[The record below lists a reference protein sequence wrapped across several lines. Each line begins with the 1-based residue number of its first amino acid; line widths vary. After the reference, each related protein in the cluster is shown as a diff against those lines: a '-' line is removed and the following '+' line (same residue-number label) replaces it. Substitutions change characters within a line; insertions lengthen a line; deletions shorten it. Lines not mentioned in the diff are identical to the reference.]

1 MTTRIPLMGWIGICV
16 IALAIFLPAVTSLP
30 VTDRDEARF
39 VQSSR
44 QMVQSGDPV
53 DIRFQD
59 QQRMKKPAGI
69 YWLQASA
76 VLLSGQGDQAPLW
89 VYRLP
94 SVAGAV
100 VSILL
105 LAAIGTTLFGPSPAL
120 LASMLF
126 ATGLIIGGEARIA
139 KTDAM
144 LLASTLSA
152 MLVLARLFM
161 AGGTVR
167 TPRRYAFV
175 FWLSVAVA
183 ILIKGPIGPM
193 VLALTIACLAVL
205 RHPMNWLRPLM
216 FWQAILAATVVALP
230 WFLAITWQSS
240 GAFWQGSVGAD
251 LMAKVVSGQEGKG
264 APPGSYLV
272 AMWLTFW
279 PASVALILALPQI
292 WQARQTKAVQFL
304 LAWIIPTWLLFEAV
318 PTKLVHYTL
327 PTYPALAL
335 LAAAFAPV
343 GLAKAGLGLRWV
355 AMLALLPGLGLGVA
369 VLNLAIRT
377 EAEAVWPMAVGL
389 ALACVTASAA
399 ALAILRQRT
408 ARLGPLLALT
418 GAALM
423 LGLYP
428 ALARLPVIW
437 PGERAF
443 QAAMASAASQSCPST
458 TVSGWGYAEPSLV
471 WQAGAETQM
480 FSAKEHLPPSIAA
493 APCAF
498 VLRAVVQDQAPAPA
512 SCQTVATVSGF
523 ALGAGRW
530 ITLDVLSCGKSK

>member
-16 IALAIFLPAVTSLP
+16 IALALFLPAVTSLP

-76 VLLSGQGDQAPLW
+76 ALLSGQGDQAPLW

-94 SVAGAV
+94 SIAGAV
-100 VSILL
+100 VSVLL

-120 LASMLF
+120 LASILF
-126 ATGLIIGGEARIA
+126 ATGLVIGAEARIA

-152 MLVLARLFM
+152 MLVLARLYM
-161 AGGTVR
+161 ADGTVR

-175 FWLSVAVA
+175 FWLSVAAA

-205 RHPMNWLRPLM
+205 RHPMHWLRPIVS
-216 FWQAILAATVVALP
+216 WQAILVATFVALP

-240 GAFWQGSVGAD
+240 SAFWQGSVGAD

-272 AMWLTFW
+272 AIWLTFW
-279 PASVALILALPQI
+279 PASVLLILALPQI

-318 PTKLVHYTL
+318 PTKLLHYTL

-335 LAAAFAPV
+335 LAVAFAQP
-343 GLAKAGLGLRWV
+343 GLAKAGLGLRFV
-355 AMLALLPGLGLGVA
+355 AILALLPGLGLGAA
-369 VLNLAIRT
+369 VLILAIRT
-377 EAEAVWPMAVGL
+377 EAEAVLPMAAGL
-389 ALACVTASAA
+389 TVACVTACAA

-408 ARLGPLLALT
+408 ARLGPLLVLT

-428 ALARLPVIW
+428 ALARLPVLW
-437 PGERAF
+437 PGEQAF
-443 QAAMASAASQSCPST
+443 QAAIASAVSQSCPST
-458 TVSGWGYAEPSLV
+458 AVAGWGYAEPSLV
-471 WQAGAETQM
+471 WQAGADTQM
-480 FSAKEHLPPSIAA
+480 FSAKEQLPPSIAA
-493 APCAF
+493 APCTF
-498 VLRAVVQDQAPAPA
+498 VLRAVVQHQVPAPA
-512 SCQTVATVSGF
+512 TCQTVATVSGF

>member
-16 IALAIFLPAVTSLP
+16 IALALFLPAVTSLP

-76 VLLSGQGDQAPLW
+76 ALLSGQGDQAPLW

-94 SVAGAV
+94 SIAGAV
-100 VSILL
+100 VSVLL
-105 LAAIGTTLFGPSPAL
+105 LAAIGTTLFGPSLAL
-120 LASMLF
+120 LASILF
-126 ATGLIIGGEARIA
+126 ATGLVIGAEARIA

-152 MLVLARLFM
+152 MLVLARLYM
-161 AGGTVR
+161 ADGTVR

-175 FWLSVAVA
+175 FWLSVAAA

-205 RHPMNWLRPLM
+205 RHPMHWLRPIVS
-216 FWQAILAATVVALP
+216 WQAILVATFVALP

-240 GAFWQGSVGAD
+240 SAFWQGSVGAD

-279 PASVALILALPQI
+279 PASVLLILALPQI

-318 PTKLVHYTL
+318 PTKLLHYTL

-335 LAAAFAPV
+335 LAVAFAQP
-343 GLAKAGLGLRWV
+343 GLAKAGLGLRFV
-355 AMLALLPGLGLGVA
+355 AILALLPGLGLGAA
-369 VLNLAIRT
+369 VLILAIRT
-377 EAEAVWPMAVGL
+377 EAEAVLPMAAGL
-389 ALACVTASAA
+389 TVACVTACAA

-408 ARLGPLLALT
+408 ARLGPLLVLT

-428 ALARLPVIW
+428 ALARLPVLW
-437 PGERAF
+437 PGEQAF
-443 QAAMASAASQSCPST
+443 QAAIASAVSQSCPST
-458 TVSGWGYAEPSLV
+458 AVAGWGYAEPSLV
-471 WQAGAETQM
+471 WQAGADTQM
-480 FSAKEHLPPSIAA
+480 FSAKEQLPPSIAA
-493 APCAF
+493 APCTF
-498 VLRAVVQDQAPAPA
+498 VLRAVVQHQVPAPA
-512 SCQTVATVSGF
+512 TCQTVATVSGF

>member
-1 MTTRIPLMGWIGICV
+1 V
-16 IALAIFLPAVTSLP
+16 IALSLFLPALASLP

-59 QQRMKKPAGI
+59 QQRLKKPAGI

-76 VLLSGQGDQAPLW
+76 ALLSGQGDQAPLW

-94 SVAGAV
+94 SIAGAV
-100 VSILL
+100 VSVLL
-105 LAAIGTTLFGPSPAL
+105 LAAIGTALFGPSPAL
-120 LASMLF
+120 LASILF
-126 ATGLIIGGEARIA
+126 ATGLVIGGEARIA

-152 MLVLARLFM
+152 MLVLARLYM
-161 AGGTVR
+161 ADGTVR

-175 FWLSVAVA
+175 FWLSVAAA

-205 RHPMNWLRPLM
+205 RHPMHWLRPLVS
-216 FWQAILAATVVALP
+216 WQAILVATFVALP

-272 AMWLTFW
+272 AIWLTFW
-279 PASVALILALPQI
+279 PASVLLILALPQI

-318 PTKLVHYTL
+318 PTKLLHYTL

-335 LAAAFAPV
+335 LAVAFAQP

-355 AMLALLPGLGLGVA
+355 AILALLPGLGMGAA
-369 VLNLAIRT
+369 VLILAIRT
-377 EAEAVWPMAVGL
+377 EAEAAWPMAAGL
-389 ALACVTASAA
+389 AVACVTACAA
-399 ALAILRQRT
+399 ALAILQKRT

-428 ALARLPVIW
+428 ALARLPAIW

-443 QAAMASAASQSCPST
+443 QAAMASAVNQNCSST
-458 TVSGWGYAEPSLV
+458 TVAGWGYAEPSLV

-480 FSAKEHLPPSIAA
+480 LSATEQLPPSIAA
-493 APCAF
+493 APCTF
-498 VLRAVVQDQAPAPA
+498 VLRAVVQDQVPAPA
-512 SCQTVATVSGF
+512 TCQIVATVSGF

-530 ITLDVLSCGKSK
+530 ITLDVLSCGKLK